1 MYGIHNKSPADE
13 EVIDVL
19 IAISHVSARL
29 ARKLTVLA
37 AQRQAI
43 EELRN
48 AAAAINDIANWL
60 TEAFSSDPET
70 EAAPAPAPAAKEPE
84 PVLAF
89 EDVRAILADKSREG
103 FTAQI
108 RELLQKYGASKLS
121 EVDAKHY
128 KALIADVEGLSNG

>member
-1 MYGIHNKSPADE
+1 MS
-13 EVIDVL
+13 
-19 IAISHVSARL
+19 
-29 ARKLTVLA
+29 KLSEMDAT
-37 AQRQAI
+37 I
-43 EELRN
+43 KELRDI
-48 AAAAINDIANWL
+48 AASINDIANWL
-60 TEAFSSDPET
+60 TEAFSGDPET

-108 RELLQKYGASKLS
+108 RDLLQKYGAKKLS
-121 EVDAKHY
+121 EVDPAHY

>member
-1 MYGIHNKSPADE
+1 MS
-13 EVIDVL
+13 
-19 IAISHVSARL
+19 
-29 ARKLTVLA
+29 KLSEMDAT
-37 AQRQAI
+37 I
-43 EELRN
+43 KELRDI
-48 AAAAINDIANWL
+48 AASINDIANWL
-60 TEAFSSDPET
+60 TGAVSGDQEPEAD
-70 EAAPAPAPAAKEPE
+70 AASAPAAKEPE

-128 KALIADVEGLSNG
+128 KVLIADVEGLSNG

>member
-1 MYGIHNKSPADE
+1 MA
-13 EVIDVL
+13 
-19 IAISHVSARL
+19 
-29 ARKLTVLA
+29 
-37 AQRQAI
+37 QAI
-43 EELRN
+43 EELRG

-60 TEAFSSDPET
+60 TETFSGDAEPEA
-70 EAAPAPAPAAKEPE
+70 EAAPAAKEPE

-128 KALIADVEGLSNG
+128 KALIKDVEGLSNG

>member
-1 MYGIHNKSPADE
+1 MSKMNDMA
-13 EVIDVL
+13 
-19 IAISHVSARL
+19 
-29 ARKLTVLA
+29 
-37 AQRQAI
+37 QAI

-60 TEAFSSDPET
+60 TEAFSGDPEA
-70 EAAPAPAPAAKEPE
+70 EAVTAPTPAAKEPE

>member
-1 MYGIHNKSPADE
+1 MSKMSDM
-13 EVIDVL
+13 
-19 IAISHVSARL
+19 
-29 ARKLTVLA
+29 A
-37 AQRQAI
+37 ATI
-43 EELRN
+43 KELRN

-60 TEAFSSDPET
+60 TEAFSSEPEA
-70 EAAPAPAPAAKEPE
+70 EASAAPAKEPE

-103 FTAQI
+103 FTVQI

-128 KALIADVEGLSNG
+128 KALITDVEGLSNG

>member
-1 MYGIHNKSPADE
+1 MSKMNDMA
-13 EVIDVL
+13 
-19 IAISHVSARL
+19 
-29 ARKLTVLA
+29 
-37 AQRQAI
+37 QAI

-60 TEAFSSDPET
+60 TETFSGDPEA
-70 EAAPAPAPAAKEPE
+70 EAAPAPAPAAKESE

-121 EVDAKHY
+121 DVDAKNY

>member
-1 MYGIHNKSPADE
+1 MSKTSDMA
-13 EVIDVL
+13 
-19 IAISHVSARL
+19 
-29 ARKLTVLA
+29 
-37 AQRQAI
+37 QAI
-43 EELRN
+43 EELRG
-48 AAAAINDIANWL
+48 AAATINDIANWL
-60 TEAFSSDPET
+60 TGAFSGDTEPE
-70 EAAPAPAPAAKEPE
+70 ANAAPAPAAKEPE

-121 EVDAKHY
+121 EVDVKNY

>member
-1 MYGIHNKSPADE
+1 MSKMSDM
-13 EVIDVL
+13 
-19 IAISHVSARL
+19 
-29 ARKLTVLA
+29 A
-37 AQRQAI
+37 ATI

-60 TEAFSSDPET
+60 TTAFSGDPET
-70 EAAPAPAPAAKEPE
+70 EAAPAPAAKEPE

-121 EVDAKHY
+121 EVDPAHY
-128 KALIADVEGLSNG
+128 NALIKDVEGLSNG

>member
-1 MYGIHNKSPADE
+1 MSKMNDMA
-13 EVIDVL
+13 
-19 IAISHVSARL
+19 
-29 ARKLTVLA
+29 
-37 AQRQAI
+37 QAI

-60 TEAFSSDPET
+60 TEAFSGDPEA
-70 EAAPAPAPAAKEPE
+70 EAASAPAPAAKEPE

-108 RELLQKYGASKLS
+108 RELLQKYGGSKLS

>member
-1 MYGIHNKSPADE
+1 MYPQGWQGSSRSLPRNDNPRKE
-13 EVIDVL
+13 ENDMSKMNDM
-19 IAISHVSARL
+19 A
-29 ARKLTVLA
+29 
-37 AQRQAI
+37 QAI

-108 RELLQKYGASKLS
+108 RELLQKYGGSKLS
-121 EVDAKHY
+121 EVDTKHY

>member
-1 MYGIHNKSPADE
+1 MSKMNDMA
-13 EVIDVL
+13 
-19 IAISHVSARL
+19 
-29 ARKLTVLA
+29 
-37 AQRQAI
+37 QAI

-48 AAAAINDIANWL
+48 AAATINDIANWL
-60 TEAFSSDPET
+60 TEAFSGDPET
-70 EAAPAPAPAAKEPE
+70 KAEAASALAPAAKEPE

-89 EDVRAILADKSREG
+89 EDIRAILADKSREG

>member
-1 MYGIHNKSPADE
+1 MSKMNDMA
-13 EVIDVL
+13 
-19 IAISHVSARL
+19 
-29 ARKLTVLA
+29 
-37 AQRQAI
+37 QAI

-60 TEAFSSDPET
+60 TEAFSGDQNT
-70 EAAPAPAPAAKEPE
+70 EAEAASVLAPAAKEPE